1 MKIAFLLYKYFPYG
15 GLQRDFLRIAEMVRD
30 MGHEVCAYVRSWEG
44 DRPEGIEIFQLPVK
58 ALSNYGKNRC
68 YYKHVKKALS
78 ENPVDRI
85 VGFNK
90 MPGLDVY
97 YAADDCYAERISGR
111 SWFYKVLPRT
121 RANLEY
127 EDSVFARGNSTK
139 LLMLTKTQVRD
150 FTKQY
155 GTEADRFILLPAGAP
170 RNLLKTEER
179 KNLREKVRAQYRIQ
193 DDEFMLLQ
201 VGSNFKLKGVER
213 TVRAVAALPENIRN
227 KTKLF
232 VLGSDDSQPF
242 INLTEELGIKNQV
255 KFLGGRKDVFDF
267 MTASDLLLH
276 PSQRESAG
284 LVIVEALAADLPA
297 VVTDT
302 CGYSYHIQDSGAGI
316 VLDSPF
322 NQEQFDTALCN
333 ILKTQGLLKRM
344 RGDASQ
350 YADTVDIYSLHRKAA
365 EVIAQ

>member
-15 GLQRDFLRIAEMVRD
+15 GLQRDFLRIAETVRD

-44 DRPEGIEIFQLPVK
+44 DKPEGIEVFQLPVK
-58 ALSNYGKNRC
+58 ALSNYGKNRR
-68 YYKHVKKALS
+68 YYKLAKKALS
-78 ENPVDRI
+78 ENPVDRV

-97 YAADDCYAERISGR
+97 YAADDCYAERITGR

-127 EDSVFARGNSTK
+127 EEAVFARGNPTK
-139 LLMLTKTQVRD
+139 LLMLTKTQVGD

-155 GTEADRFILLPAGAP
+155 GTEADRFILLPSGAP
-170 RNLLKTEER
+170 RNLLRAEER
-179 KNLREKVRAQYRIQ
+179 KNLREKVRAQHGIQ

-213 TVRAVAALPENIRN
+213 TIRAVAALPENVRN
-227 KTKLF
+227 KAKLF
-232 VLGSDDSQPF
+232 VLGSDDNQPF
-242 INLTEELGIKNQV
+242 IKLAEELEIKNNV
-255 KFLGGRKDVFDF
+255 FFLGGRKDVFDF

-284 LVIVEALAADLPA
+284 LVIVEALATDLPA

-302 CGYSYHIQDSGAGI
+302 CGYSYHIRDSGAGI

-322 NQEQFDTALCN
+322 SQEQFGASVGN
-333 ILKTQGLLKRM
+333 ILQTPGLLKRM

-350 YADTVDIYSLHRKAA
+350 YAETVDIYSLHRKAA
-365 EVIAQ
+365 EVIVQ